1 MTTSE
6 STDRPLSRQEVESFI
21 YKYWNIFASKQVR
34 AHEASFAPES
44 FIFSSSSKRI
54 EPGRLVLLRRQRE
67 YMNDATKLTVQVANL
82 QIEVPGANVAV
93 AAYNIQFDAEKRLV
107 KDAGGQKQGE
117 KHLPNARV
125 THVIVRDQQGNLKI
139 FHEHISHPTE

>member
-1 MTTSE
+1 MTPSE

-21 YKYWNIFASKQVR
+21 YKYWSIFAAKDVR

-67 YMNDATKLTVQVANL
+67 YMNNATRLTVQVTNL
-82 QIEVPGANVAV
+82 QTELPSPNIAI
-93 AAYNIQFDAEKRLV
+93 AAYNIQFDAEKRLL
-107 KDAGGQKQGE
+107 KDASGQKQGE

-125 THVIVRDQQGNLKI
+125 THVIIRDHQGNLKI

>member
-1 MTTSE
+1 MATSE
-6 STDRPLSRQEVESFI
+6 STDRPLTRQEVESFV
-21 YKYWNIFASKQVR
+21 YKYWTIFSSKQVQ

-67 YMNDATKLTVQVANL
+67 YMNDATRLTVHVSNL
-82 QIEVPGANVAV
+82 QIEVPSTKIAV

-107 KDAGGQKQGE
+107 KDASGQKQGE

-125 THVIVRDQQGNLKI
+125 THVIVRDHQGNLKI
-139 FHEHISHPTE
+139 LHEHISHPTE

>member
-6 STDRPLSRQEVESFI
+6 SIDRPLSRQEVESFI

-34 AHEASFAPES
+34 AHEASFSPES

-67 YMNDATKLTVQVANL
+67 YMNDATKLTVHVTNL
-82 QIEVPGANVAV
+82 QIEVPGPNIAV
-93 AAYNIQFDAEKRLV
+93 AAYNIQFDAEKRRV
-107 KDAGGQKQGE
+107 KAARVQKRGE
-117 KHLPNARV
+117 KH
-125 THVIVRDQQGNLKI
+125 
-139 FHEHISHPTE
+139 